1 MSRPKG
7 STNKITKDVKER
19 LRDLIDDVV
28 NSIDVDSMDTTQKL
42 KLLQLSLHYVIP
54 KLRSINNTNDDQD
67 DEEYF
72 YSDSYCFVEWPE
84 KTFGLLQT
92 NVAVYIEM
100 EQKKRIIKVIS
111 YD

>member
-54 KLRSINNTNDDQD
+54 KLRSINNTNDDQY
-67 DEEYF
+67 DEELPFIIDIHKRDPDTNDWVHEY
-72 YSDSYCFVEWPE
+72 VESSMPKSVVKNNRGKW
-84 KTFGLLQT
+84 
-92 NVAVYIEM
+92 
-100 EQKKRIIKVIS
+100 S
-111 YD
+111 

>member
-19 LRDLIDDVV
+19 LRDFIDDVV

-42 KLLQLSLHYVIP
+42 KLLQLSLHYFIP

-67 DEEYF
+67 DEELPFIIDIHKRDPDTNDWVHEY
-72 YSDSYCFVEWPE
+72 VESSIPKSTVKNNRDKW
-84 KTFGLLQT
+84 
-92 NVAVYIEM
+92 
-100 EQKKRIIKVIS
+100 S
-111 YD
+111 

>member
-19 LRDLIDDVV
+19 LRDFIDDVV

-67 DEEYF
+67 DEELPFIIDIHKRDPDTNDWVHEY
-72 YSDSYCFVEWPE
+72 VESSIPKSTVKNNRDKW
-84 KTFGLLQT
+84 
-92 NVAVYIEM
+92 
-100 EQKKRIIKVIS
+100 S
-111 YD
+111 